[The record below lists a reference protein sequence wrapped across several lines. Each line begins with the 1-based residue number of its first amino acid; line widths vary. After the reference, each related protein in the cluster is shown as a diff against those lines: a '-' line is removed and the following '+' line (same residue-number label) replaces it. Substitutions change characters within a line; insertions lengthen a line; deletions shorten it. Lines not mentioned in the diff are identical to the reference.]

1 MNLPNRLTLLRV
13 ALIPFCLL
21 FIMLGWHIPAAIVF
35 VVAALTDLLD
45 GYLARRDKMVT
56 NFGKFADPVADKIL
70 SLTVM
75 VALLAQG
82 LYPWWAVCIVAA
94 RELAVDGL
102 RLIAVE
108 KGQVI
113 AAGPLGTI
121 KTNAQFFSIIS
132 ALLHLPGWITLILVI
147 AMSVLTVLSGLQYFY
162 NGRKLF
168 EEN

>member
-75 VALLAQG
+75 VALLAQW
-82 LYPWWAVCIVAA
+82 L
-94 RELAVDGL
+94 
-102 RLIAVE
+102 
-108 KGQVI
+108 
-113 AAGPLGTI
+113 
-121 KTNAQFFSIIS
+121 
-132 ALLHLPGWITLILVI
+132 
-147 AMSVLTVLSGLQYFY
+147 
-162 NGRKLF
+162 
-168 EEN
+168 